1 MTLKKF
7 TGQIHLWLGLASGLI
22 VVFLGITGCILAFQH
37 EIEQVTNPYQFV
49 DVQQKSFLPPS
60 EMQKIAVEALPE
72 KKLHGIAYTE
82 PGKAAIAT
90 FYDESYYFQVFMN
103 PYSGEVLKI
112 KDMSKDF
119 FRIIIMGHFYLWLPP
134 QIGQPIVASATLIFV
149 VLLITGLVLWW
160 PKSGRFSKQHFTIKW
175 KSNFSRLNLDLHN
188 ILGFYAT
195 FVLLVISFTGLVWG
209 FQWFARSAYWLTSG
223 GKEMVEF
230 YMPSGDSIPAQK
242 PEIPSI
248 DRLWVQMSK
257 EYPHAKVLEMHI
269 PESDTS
275 AIEVAANPDDK
286 TYWKADYRYF
296 DQYSLKEIEV
306 KHIYG
311 KLESTSTADKIA
323 RMNYDIHVGAI
334 AGLPGKIIAFFASLI
349 AASLP
354 VTGFIYWWERKK
366 KQRKSLF

>member
-1 MTLKKF
+1 
-7 TGQIHLWLGLASGLI
+7 
-22 VVFLGITGCILAFQH
+22 
-37 EIEQVTNPYQFV
+37 
-49 DVQQKSFLPPS
+49 
-60 EMQKIAVEALPE
+60 
-72 KKLHGIAYTE
+72 
-82 PGKAAIAT
+82 
-90 FYDESYYFQVFMN
+90 
-103 PYSGEVLKI
+103 
-112 KDMSKDF
+112 
-119 FRIIIMGHFYLWLPP
+119 
-134 QIGQPIVASATLIFV
+134 
-149 VLLITGLVLWW
+149 
-160 PKSGRFSKQHFTIKW
+160 
-175 KSNFSRLNLDLHN
+175 
-188 ILGFYAT
+188 
-195 FVLLVISFTGLVWG
+195 
-209 FQWFARSAYWLTSG
+209 
-223 GKEMVEF
+223 
-230 YMPSGDSIPAQK
+230 MPSVDSIPAQK

-275 AIEVAANPDDK
+275 AIEVAANPDDE